1 MGEKGNRLTEIDP
14 TVAFELLTKG
24 ATATFH
30 EPVEA
35 HARLNLHTKYNDQQ
49 LRTSVILPKGT
60 GKEIRIAV
68 ITQGEKLAEA
78 TSAGAE
84 IVGSDELIEKIYSGF
99 LDFDLLVATPDM
111 MTKIARLGRLLG
123 PKGLMPNPKIRTV
136 TFFLNTTIN
145 EFKVG
150 KLELRADKAGI
161 VHLGI
166 GKANFKTEE
175 LIENLKSLV
184 EAIESNRPS
193 GAKGVYWKNLFISST
208 MGPGFRIDI
217 NKIKKKK
224 KKKNHK
230 VKKKKKKKKKK

>member
-14 TVAFELLTKG
+14 SVAFELLKKG
-24 ATATFH
+24 ATAKFNET
-30 EPVEA
+30 VEA
-35 HARLNLHTKYNDQQ
+35 HARLNLNTKYNDQQ

-84 IVGSDELIEKIYSGF
+84 IVGSDELIEKISSGF

-111 MTKIARLGRLLG
+111 MTKIAKLGRLLG
-123 PKGLMPNPKIRTV
+123 TV
-136 TFFLNTTIN
+136 TFFLNSTIN

-175 LIENLKSLV
+175 LIEKLKALV

-217 NKIKKKK
+217 NKIKKYQESKLK
-224 KKKNHK
+224 IASVLTK
-230 VKKKKKKKKKK
+230 